1 MDLPLTDLAEIRA
14 LEEELQRPEVR
25 GSPDAVRALLAE
37 EFFEFGSS
45 GNIYA
50 SRDAIVDRLAQETP
64 TDNALQLTT
73 YDYAIHPISA
83 DAVLLTY
90 RSISKSP
97 AGGTPRLVL
106 RSSIWRLKEGRW
118 QMVFHQGTVAATAS

>member
-1 MDLPLTDLAEIRA
+1 MNLPLPDLAEIRA

-25 GSPDAVRALLAE
+25 RSPDAVRALLAE

-45 GNIYA
+45 GVVYG
-50 SRDAIVDRLAQETP
+50 SREEIVDRLAQETP
-64 TDNALQLTT
+64 ADNALQLTT

-90 RSISKSP
+90 RSMSKP
-97 AGGTPRLVL
+97 PGGGAPRLVL
-106 RSSIWRLKEGRW
+106 RSSIWRLREGRW
-118 QMVFHQGTVAATAS
+118 QMVFHQGTVAGTAS